1 MRQRTHTTE
10 EALREAILHEALSWV
25 GTPYRH
31 QASRKGVGCD
41 CLGLL
46 RGVWRNVLG
55 REAEDPGVYSADWA
69 ECGGE
74 ERLLSAARR
83 HCIEQAQTAPKPG
96 DIVLFRWRLHLPA
109 KHVGIMTATDA
120 FVHAYEGSAVVVSAL
135 VPQWRRRIAGVF
147 AFPLPPS
154 SIPGK

>member
-1 MRQRTHTTE
+1 M
-10 EALREAILHEALSWV
+10 REAILYEALSWV

-46 RGVWRNVLG
+46 RGVWRSVLG
-55 REAEDPGVYSADWA
+55 CEPEEPGVYSADWA
-69 ECGGE
+69 ECCGE

-83 HCIEQAQTAPKPG
+83 HCIERAHADPQPA
-96 DIVLFRWRLHLPA
+96 DIVLFRWRTNLPA

-120 FVHAYEGSAVVVSAL
+120 FVHAYEGAAVVVSPL
-135 VPQWRRRIAGVF
+135 VPQWRRRIAGLF
-147 AFPLPPS
+147 AFPMPLS
-154 SIPGK
+154 SISRK